1 MSNKIT
7 GKEYPLSKIFSS
19 DFEYHIPGY
28 QRPYAWTEEE
38 TGVLFDD
45 LYDFFQT
52 ESADNYFLGSI
63 VLIKKEIN
71 RHADVIDGQQRL
83 TTLTILFSV
92 LADAFHTQDYRNDCK
107 KYLQEKGNILEGIAA
122 QPRIFLRQQDQEF
135 FSKYIQDIQLDV
147 LEQMDPATLDT
158 EAKCHIQKNCLILRE
173 KFKEAFSDEEE
184 LLRFS
189 QFLLTRCFL
198 VVVSAP
204 NQQSAFRV
212 FSVMNSRGLDLL
224 PTDIIKSVTIGKLS
238 PEEQAS
244 YTEKWEALENLT
256 GRDGFNEVFTHMRTI
271 FAKERPRKNLL
282 DELKEY
288 VVARVS
294 PKALIDAYLVPYTGA
309 YVQLK
314 NCAFSATQH
323 AEEINELL
331 YWLNKTNNYDWMP
344 PAIKFLAE
352 HPNDSVYV
360 LWFIRKLERLA
371 SYLLVTAQD
380 VNHRMDR
387 YKWILV
393 EMESRPDNSME
404 NPLVNIELTEWE
416 KAQFIEAL
424 NGEIY
429 TMTAQHRNY
438 IIQRLD
444 SFVSD
449 GGASYHTK
457 IFTIEHVLPQNPA
470 KDSEWMQLWQDAQER
485 SFWLNRIANLV
496 PLTRQRNSAAQN
508 YDFAT
513 KKIKYFQS
521 KNGTSS
527 YTLTTQVISYDTWT
541 PEIVKK
547 RQKDLMCVFE
557 KQWELDRIP
566 DILHED
572 TAYKLAGRG
581 GNATGY
587 LLDEEHF
594 AVKKGS
600 RISPDVTEGLQQGY
614 LNLRNQLIRDGIIK
628 DNIFTE
634 DHVFTSVSAAA
645 AVILGRSSNGRK
657 EWMKLDGRNIAQS
670 GNE

>member
-63 VLIKKEIN
+63 VLIKEEIN

-147 LEQMDPATLDT
+147 LEQIDPATLDT

-198 VVVSAP
+198 VVVSTP

-457 IFTIEHVLPQNPA
+457 IFTIEHVLPQNSA

-547 RQKDLMCVFE
+547 RQNDLMCVFE